1 MSAFLRYL
9 PKFRH
14 RLLFLGGAFA
24 SVGVCATAAV
34 LCHQNQN
41 NGGSLLNLSKCAQ
54 NYCAD
59 RFLIHEFLRR
69 RESPK
74 EKMADQSN
82 NEEEDGGEKMPKNA
96 NVLRIADQFKKQM
109 EVHEATEKQR
119 MNAREIRKQQKMY
132 KESLSKFAF
141 EPICPIISDG
151 IDGKEKEK
159 KETKETEKEEKEEKR
174 ETENEQWEEKQKKS
188 TEGEE
193 KEQNEGQK
201 EETDKEKKEEKEKE
215 ETNKMEQ
222 NNNQSSSRQTD
233 EGKNRQMDEIVNRQ
247 TDKSKNRQTDKSK
260 NRQTDKSKNRQTD
273 KSKNRQMG
281 ESRNRQMDE
290 IVNRQTDKSKNRQ
303 TKDRAAVALV
313 KMNRGL
319 TRETAKGKSEG
330 IMDVEKQRIAKVFWT
345 LCYLME
351 ALAGMANGK
360 NSFKLPKKVPT
371 FTELLM
377 NAIRRFWKF
386 LCFLFKKLCPN
397 ILYLYFFVPIFS
409 FFNIL

>member
-41 NGGSLLNLSKCAQ
+41 NGRSLLNLSKCAQ

-96 NVLRIADQFKKQM
+96 NVLRIADQFKKQI
-109 EVHEATEKQR
+109 EEHEATEKQR

-174 ETENEQWEEKQKKS
+174 EKKNEQWEEKQKKS
-188 TEGEE
+188 NEGEE

-201 EETDKEKKEEKEKE
+201 EETDKEEKEEKEKE
-215 ETNKMEQ
+215 ETNKMEQQ

-233 EGKNRQMDEIVNRQ
+233 EGKNRQM
-247 TDKSKNRQTDKSK
+247 
-260 NRQTDKSKNRQTD
+260 
-273 KSKNRQMG
+273 G
-281 ESRNRQMDE
+281 ESRNRQM
-290 IVNRQTDKSKNRQ
+290 DKSKNRQ

-330 IMDVEKQRIAKVFWT
+330 LMDVEKQRIAKVFWT

-351 ALAGMANGK
+351 ALVGMANGK
-360 NSFKLPKKVPT
+360 NSFKLPKKV
-371 FTELLM
+371 
-377 NAIRRFWKF
+377 IK
-386 LCFLFKKLCPN
+386 
-397 ILYLYFFVPIFS
+397 
-409 FFNIL
+409 